1 MKGARAT
8 VEPSL
13 KFGSNSDRNLHLISE
28 IRTMK
33 IHFLL
38 LGIPLFF
45 MSCDATDSP
54 NDAGQLAPDWSH
66 YGEDI
71 PENAATFAVQNAA
84 AMIAE
89 SGSAVG
95 IFEAEII
102 QSCQTMG
109 CWMTVKG
116 AENEAVRV
124 FMKNHAF
131 FVPKDSVQGK
141 KSYFYGEAFYD
152 TISVDLQKHLLEDAG
167 ATAAEIEA
175 VNEPV
180 YELAFEAAGVMIADV
195 PEGAPMAGDE

>member
-1 MKGARAT
+1 MKDALAT
-8 VEPSL
+8 VAPNL
-13 KFGSNSDRNLHLISE
+13 KFGSNSDQSLRLISE
-28 IRTMK
+28 IYPMK
-33 IHFLL
+33 IDYLILSVPLL
-38 LGIPLFF
+38 FV
-45 MSCDATDSP
+45 SCDATESA
-54 NDAGQLAPDWSH
+54 NDAGQAAPDWSY

-71 PENAATFAVQNAA
+71 PEDAPTFAVKNAA

-89 SGSAVG
+89 SGSAAG
-95 IFEAEII
+95 IFEAEIV

-116 AENEAVRV
+116 AEDEAVRV

-152 TISVDLQKHLLEDAG
+152 TISVELQKHLLEDAG
-167 ATAAEIEA
+167 ATATEIEA
-175 VNEPV
+175 VSEPV

-195 PEGAPMAGDE
+195 PAGAPMAGDE

>member
-1 MKGARAT
+1 MK
-8 VEPSL
+8 V
-13 KFGSNSDRNLHLISE
+13 
-28 IRTMK
+28 
-33 IHFLL
+33 HFLL
-38 LGIPLFF
+38 LSVPLFF
-45 MSCDATDSP
+45 VGCDATKSP
-54 NDAGQLAPDWSH
+54 NDAGQPAPDWSS

-71 PENAATFAVQNAA
+71 PEDAATFAVKDAA

-89 SGSAVG
+89 SGSAAG
-95 IFEAEII
+95 IFEAEIV

-116 AENEAVRV
+116 TEDEAVRV

-175 VNEPV
+175 VTEPV

-195 PEGAPMAGDE
+195 PAGAPMAGDE